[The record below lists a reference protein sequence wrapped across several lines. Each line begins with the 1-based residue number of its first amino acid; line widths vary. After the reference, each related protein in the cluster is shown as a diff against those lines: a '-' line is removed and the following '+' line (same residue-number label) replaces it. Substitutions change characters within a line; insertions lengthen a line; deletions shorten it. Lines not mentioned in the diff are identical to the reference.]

1 MTPRSTS
8 SQYCHDEL
16 SLAEEY
22 KKPIV
27 TVKYQHSDE
36 MDPGLKLIVQ
46 RRQVYGR
53 PCCAVNIPSKDP
65 GLSSVVDGL
74 Q

>member
-46 RRQVYGR
+46 RRQVY
-53 PCCAVNIPSKDP
+53 
-65 GLSSVVDGL
+65 VDGL